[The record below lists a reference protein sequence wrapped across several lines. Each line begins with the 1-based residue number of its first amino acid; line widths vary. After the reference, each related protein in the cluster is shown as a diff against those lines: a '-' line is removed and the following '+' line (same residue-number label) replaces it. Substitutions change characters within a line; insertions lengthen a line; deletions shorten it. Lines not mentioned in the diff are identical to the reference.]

1 MQWNFPKLGARKAP
15 RENQPEEMEMATK
28 EGLKM
33 QNFRKGHRGS
43 DMLRPG
49 VEIRGAECL
58 KKLGILSLIADQGLL
73 VLILAPSSQ
82 TWCQTTRTTSPLG
95 GLDNAGEEIEAQGD
109 RDWT

>member
-1 MQWNFPKLGARKAP
+1 MRWNFPKLDARKAS
-15 RENQPEEMEMATK
+15 RENQLEEMEMATR
-28 EGLKM
+28 EGSKM

-73 VLILAPSSQ
+73 VFILAPSSQ

-95 GLDNAGEEIEAQGD
+95 GLDNVGEKVEA
-109 RDWT
+109 